1 LASVTSVGPVASAGR
16 QTSESR
22 GERPRREERPARSG
36 PSGDMVRYRIDVGR
50 DHGVQV
56 KDIVG
61 AIANEAG
68 IESRF
73 IGRIALYDESSTVE
87 LPAGMPGEAS
97 NALKRTRVRGVP
109 INLRPDE
116 GRQDGGASSERKFDG
131 ERSFK
136 KKSFADR

>member
-1 LASVTSVGPVASAGR
+1 
-16 QTSESR
+16 
-22 GERPRREERPARSG
+22 
-36 PSGDMVRYRIDVGR
+36 MVRYRIDVGR
-50 DHGVQV
+50 DHGAQV

-87 LPAGMPGEAS
+87 LPAGMPGEAA
-97 NALKRTRVRGVP
+97 NALKRTCVRGVP

-116 GRQDGGASSERKFDG
+116 GRQDGGAERKFDG

-136 KKSFADR
+136 KKSFDR

>member
-1 LASVTSVGPVASAGR
+1 MERAHPQLTVDQVTLGHIHRWRAD
-16 QTSESR
+16 E
-22 GERPRREERPARSG
+22 
-36 PSGDMVRYRIDVGR
+36 GR

-73 IGRIALYDESSTVE
+73 IGRIGLYDESSTIE
-87 LPAGMPGEAS
+87 LPAGMPPEAA

-116 GRQDGGASSERKFDG
+116 GRPDFAAGERKF
-131 ERSFK
+131 K
-136 KKSFADR
+136 KKPA

>member
-1 LASVTSVGPVASAGR
+1 
-16 QTSESR
+16 
-22 GERPRREERPARSG
+22 
-36 PSGDMVRYRIDVGR
+36 MVRYRIDVGR

-73 IGRIALYDESSTVE
+73 IGRIGLYDESSTVE
-87 LPAGMPGEAS
+87 LPAGMPAEAA

-116 GRQDGGASSERKFDG
+116 GRSPHWKVAAHAIAPGSPNSNPGRSSLNSD
-131 ERSFK
+131 
-136 KKSFADR
+136 AA

>member
-1 LASVTSVGPVASAGR
+1 K
-16 QTSESR
+16 
-22 GERPRREERPARSG
+22 PRRPVPA
-36 PSGDMVRYRIDVGR
+36 GDMVRYRIDVGR

-73 IGRIALYDESSTVE
+73 IGRIGLYDESSTIE
-87 LPAGMPGEAS
+87 LPAGMPKEAE
-97 NALKRTRVRGVP
+97 NALKRVRVRGVP

-116 GRQDGGASSERKFDG
+116 GAPRFDDERKSDG

-136 KKSFADR
+136 KRKSSDA